1 MANSPL
7 QQSSFVFFPE
17 EERLRRNIAANPEGF
32 RAAAGKLLAEQ
43 NEAIAGREAR
53 LRVYA
58 ATCAEI
64 ADGVGKRMETFAQ
77 TLPQSL
83 FGSGD
88 GGAFIL
94 PLGMLFEWLNER
106 KTALGNVLLA
116 ISTFWEEE
124 RFQTHRVETVAAVLG
139 DEALMGEV
147 AAAQNR
153 QAAFFARAE
162 TLSARV
168 AEFSEAV
175 IGAFFTGAAEAADL
189 DRNGRQMRFGAIAK
203 LCGEARHAAET
214 FSAQCRK
221 FHSIP

>member
-17 EERLRRNIAANPEGF
+17 EERLRANIAANPEGF
-32 RAAAGKLLAEQ
+32 RAAAKKLLAEQ
-43 NEAIAGREAR
+43 KEAVAAREAR

-116 ISTFWEEE
+116 LSAFWETE
-124 RFQTHRVETVAAVLG
+124 RFPTHRVETVAAVLG
-139 DEALMGEV
+139 DETLMEEV
-147 AAAQNR
+147 VAAQNR
-153 QAAFFARAE
+153 RAAFFARAE
-162 TLSARV
+162 RLSART
-168 AEFSEAV
+168 AEFSESV
-175 IGAFFTGAAEAADL
+175 IGSFFTEAEAAADL
-189 DRNGRQMRFGAIAK
+189 GNNGRQMRFGAMAK
-203 LCGEARHAAET
+203 LCGEARHAAEI
-214 FSAQCRK
+214 FSAQCRN
-221 FHSIP
+221 FHSIS